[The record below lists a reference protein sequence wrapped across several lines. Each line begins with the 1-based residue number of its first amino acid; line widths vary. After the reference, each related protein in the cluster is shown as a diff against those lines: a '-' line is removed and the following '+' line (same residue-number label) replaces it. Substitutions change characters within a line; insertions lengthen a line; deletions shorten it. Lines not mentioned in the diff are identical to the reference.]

1 MKITELLLL
10 ALLVRKVVDSVVD
23 TTVAPTIKNDTFPD
37 DGCSRII
44 IATDKIRIIVVAIDL
59 LLDGVFVC
67 FIATIIIIIIIIIII
82 LVGKIEIQMIKD
94 KRNKKTRICV

>member
-44 IATDKIRIIVVAIDL
+44 IATDKIRIIVVTIDL

-67 FIATIIIIIIIIIII
+67 FIATIIIIIIIIIIV
-82 LVGKIEIQMIKD
+82 VGKIEIQMIKD